1 MKVVRTV
8 LAWIADHLGLDY
20 TPPVRVTDSESEET
34 RTVVEKAD
42 RAVQRADDLWQEHV
56 RESWGLPPR
65 A

>member
-8 LAWIADHLGLDY
+8 LAWIADHLGLDH

-42 RAVQRADDLWQEHV
+42 RAVQRADDLWQEHI